1 VPPGKDI
8 DEAAL
13 RRVYKTSTLTISAI
27 AAKFGISPKRVARS
41 AEIGKWKRQH
51 EPVSRRSRTHDFD
64 LDAVRRDYEAGD
76 ETVRAVAA
84 KYGISSSTL
93 YALVASKKWRR
104 VKRGIREGSLILP
117 KALREAQTQRVLL
130 TSLYDALGAE
140 IRALAS
146 RSDAQGEGT
155 KQIDQLARCM
165 KTLHDLQGALGGP
178 DEENDD
184 ARSDDEIRQS
194 IERKLARFLIG
205 EGFEE
210 EIAGMA
216 APKPR

>member
-1 VPPGKDI
+1 
-8 DEAAL
+8 
-13 RRVYKTSTLTISAI
+13 
-27 AAKFGISPKRVARS
+27 
-41 AEIGKWKRQH
+41 
-51 EPVSRRSRTHDFD
+51 
-64 LDAVRRDYEAGD
+64 
-76 ETVRAVAA
+76 
-84 KYGISSSTL
+84 
-93 YALVASKKWRR
+93 
-104 VKRGIREGSLILP
+104 
-117 KALREAQTQRVLL
+117 
-130 TSLYDALGAE
+130 
-140 IRALAS
+140 
-146 RSDAQGEGT
+146 
-155 KQIDQLARCM
+155 M